1 MWFSLSWYLEH
12 WDSFQLLSEIWIW
25 GSLRWLGRSCHLE
38 LSHCHVT
45 WYRAPSFCALPKNC
59 HTTTTGIQIHKE
71 TNTQTHP
78 CHQIPC
84 TFLALIL
91 KTTTQQKAQSQ
102 AQYKVLGRYR
112 TGIFETLWVQERW
125 TTMHCILPRNS
136 GRKEKYSRNLQNTII
151 QTTNLCLI
159 MYILFYTNLLYW

>member
-1 MWFSLSWYLEH
+1 MWFSLGWYLEH

-59 HTTTTGIQIHKE
+59 HTTTTGIQIHNCKE
-71 TNTQTHP
+71 TNTQIHP

-102 AQYKVLGRYR
+102 AQYKMLGRQLTSQNCAR
-112 TGIFETLWVQERW
+112 NIRDTGSSRKVNNHALYFTSKFWNKGKIFSKS
-125 TTMHCILPRNS
+125 P
-136 GRKEKYSRNLQNTII
+136 KYNNTNHSI
-151 QTTNLCLI
+151 
-159 MYILFYTNLLYW
+159 FLLRRAQK